1 MFEETRKYT
10 EETYRTKDEL
20 AEELELEGVVL
31 EAVWMQIEEYRSL
44 FRREFNFTIFF
55 RKSCPDSHLLQKAAA
70 YK

>member
-31 EAVWMQIEEYRSL
+31 EAVWKQIEEYRSL
-44 FRREFNFTIFF
+44 FRREFNFSIFPEVL
-55 RKSCPDSHLLQKAAA
+55 S
-70 YK
+70 